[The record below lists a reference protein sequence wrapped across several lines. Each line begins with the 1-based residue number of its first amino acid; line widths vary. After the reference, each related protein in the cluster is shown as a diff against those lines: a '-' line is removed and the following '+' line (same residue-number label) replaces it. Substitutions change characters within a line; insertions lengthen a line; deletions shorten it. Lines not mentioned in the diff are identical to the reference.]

1 MAATIGDFIPIMKR
15 QSGDEPVSI
24 SFEAG
29 KAVAASARKRK
40 PLAKKP
46 LLIDDKLLVKEWH
59 SSALLE
65 ALPAAIYKTD
75 TDGRITFYNEAAA
88 QLWGCRPEL
97 GTSAFCGSWKLYWP
111 DGTPLPHDQCPMAI
125 ALKERRPIRGMEAI
139 AERPDGTRVPFVPYP
154 TPLFDSSGAF
164 VGAVNMLVD
173 ISDRKSHEDNENLL
187 ASIVSNSDDAIV
199 SKNLDGI
206 ITSWNVGAERLFG
219 YLAAE
224 IIGKPIMI
232 LIPTERENEEP
243 MILERIRRGER
254 IDHYETVRRRK
265 DGSLVDVSLSVSPV
279 KSRNKVVGAAKIVR
293 NISEKKRAE
302 ERMILL
308 AREVDHRANNLL
320 AVIQAAISLSGG
332 DTAEGMKAAI
342 MGRVRALGHAH
353 SLLSASRWTG
363 ADLRRLIEEELAP
376 YNENDGRIQIEGQS
390 QALPPELAQ
399 SMALA
404 LHELA
409 TNAAKYGAL
418 STPNGKVQIE
428 WKPIG
433 AGRLLLR
440 WSESGGPAV
449 VKPTKSGFGT
459 VAIERMFR
467 GQLDGDIRFDWRP
480 EGMVCEISLATNLI

>member
-1 MAATIGDFIPIMKR
+1 MKR
-15 QSGDEPVSI
+15 QSEDEPVSI
-24 SFEAG
+24 SFDAD
-29 KAVAASARKRK
+29 KAVAASARQRK

-46 LLIDDKLLVKEWH
+46 QLIEDKLLVQEWQ

-75 TDGRITFYNEAAA
+75 PEGRITFYNEAAA

-97 GTSAFCGSWKLYWP
+97 GTSTFCGSWKLYWP

-125 ALKERRPIRGMEAI
+125 ALKERRPIRGMEAV
-139 AERPDGTRVPFVPYP
+139 AERPDGTRVPFIPYP
-154 TPLFDSSGAF
+154 TPLYDSSGTF
-164 VGAVNMLVD
+164 IGAVNMLAD
-173 ISDRKSHEDNENLL
+173 ISERKSHEDNENLL

-199 SKNLDGI
+199 SKNLDGT
-206 ITSWNVGAERLFG
+206 ITSWNIGAERLFG

-224 IIGKPIMI
+224 IIGKPILV
-232 LIPTERENEEP
+232 LIPAERQNEEP
-243 MILERIRRGER
+243 MILERIGRGER

-279 KSRNKVVGAAKIVR
+279 KSGNKVVGAAKIVR
-293 NISEKKRAE
+293 DISEKKRAE
-302 ERMILL
+302 ERMLLL

-320 AVIQAAISLSGG
+320 AVVQAAIQLSTG
-332 DTAEGMKAAI
+332 DTVDSMKAAI

-353 SLLSASRWTG
+353 SLLSASRWAG

-376 YNENDGRIQIEGQS
+376 YNENDGRIQIDGQS
-390 QALPPELAQ
+390 RALPPELAQ

-418 STPNGKVQIE
+418 SIPEGKIRIE
-428 WKPIG
+428 WKPVG
-433 AGRLLLR
+433 ASRMLLR
-440 WSESGGPAV
+440 WSENGGPAV
-449 VKPTKSGFGT
+449 VPPTKSGFGT

-480 EGMVCEISLATNLI
+480 EGIVCEIIFAAN

>member
-1 MAATIGDFIPIMKR
+1 MKR

-29 KAVAASARKRK
+29 KAVAARARKRK

-46 LLIDDKLLVKEWH
+46 LLIDDKLLVKEWQ

-97 GTSAFCGSWKLYWP
+97 GTSTFCGSWKLYWP
-111 DGTPLPHDQCPMAI
+111 DGTPLPHDQCPMAM

-206 ITSWNVGAERLFG
+206 ITSWNVGAEKLFG

-232 LIPTERENEEP
+232 LIPAERENEEP

-279 KSRNKVVGAAKIVR
+279 KSGNKVVGAAKIVR

-320 AVIQAAISLSGG
+320 AVIQAAISLS
-332 DTAEGMKAAI
+332 T
-342 MGRVRALGHAH
+342 
-353 SLLSASRWTG
+353 W
-363 ADLRRLIEEELAP
+363 
-376 YNENDGRIQIEGQS
+376 
-390 QALPPELAQ
+390 
-399 SMALA
+399 
-404 LHELA
+404 
-409 TNAAKYGAL
+409 
-418 STPNGKVQIE
+418 
-428 WKPIG
+428 
-433 AGRLLLR
+433 
-440 WSESGGPAV
+440 
-449 VKPTKSGFGT
+449 
-459 VAIERMFR
+459 
-467 GQLDGDIRFDWRP
+467 
-480 EGMVCEISLATNLI
+480 